1 MPTGI
6 DHIVIAVRDLELA
19 IAEYTAAGFMVAP
32 GGEHTNGTTHN
43 ALIPFADGSYV
54 ELIAWK
60 QPDEPADT
68 PWWHR
73 FQAGE
78 GVIDFALRTDD
89 LDAEMSRLRANGLN
103 VPEPEAGGRTR
114 PDGQRVEWR
123 NLRFGEGSAPSLPF
137 YCHSTNDRSLRVPGG
152 AAAIHENGVTGVAGV
167 TIGVTDL
174 NAASRDF
181 ARVTGAANDAGR
193 FEIGGVDTGSVWI
206 ALVEHMADDPAR
218 DNLPLEI
225 ALATNRGRAGEID
238 PALTHGARL
247 IVEGPNSAGVHRTVV

>member
-6 DHIVIAVRDLELA
+6 DHIVIAVRDLDLA
-19 IAEYTAAGFMVAP
+19 IADYTAAGFTVSP

-43 ALIPFADGSYV
+43 ALVPFADGSYF

-60 QPDEPADT
+60 RPEEPVPTA
-68 PWWHR
+68 WWHR
-73 FQAGE
+73 FRAGE

-89 LDAEMSRLRANGLN
+89 LDAEVVRLRAAGLN

-123 NLRFGEGSAPSLPF
+123 NLHFGEGTAPSLPF

-152 AAAIHENGVTGVAGV
+152 AAAIHDNAVTGVAGV

-174 NAASRDF
+174 ETASRDF
-181 ARVTGAANDAGR
+181 ARLTGAVDDAGR
-193 FEIGGVDTGSVWI
+193 FEIGGASSGPVWI
-206 ALVEHMADDPAR
+206 ALVDHAADNEVR
-218 DNLPLEI
+218 DNLPIEI
-225 ALATNRGRAGEID
+225 ALATNRGHAGEID

-247 IVEGPNSAGVHRTVV
+247 IVEGPNRAGIHQTVV

>member
-6 DHIVIAVRDLELA
+6 DHIVIAVRDLDLA
-19 IAEYTAAGFMVAP
+19 IADYTAAGFTVAP

-43 ALIPFADGSYV
+43 ALVAFTDGSYF

-60 QPDEPADT
+60 RPDEPLET
-68 PWWHR
+68 TWWHR

-89 LDAEMSRLRANGLN
+89 LDAEVGRLRAAGFN

-152 AAAIHENGVTGVAGV
+152 AADVHANDVTGIAGV

-174 NAASRDF
+174 ETASRDF
-181 ARVTGAANDAGR
+181 ARVMGTPGAAER
-193 FEIGGVDTGSVWI
+193 FEIGSVGSGSVWI
-206 ALVEHMADDPAR
+206 ALIDHAADDLMR
-218 DNLPLEI
+218 TDLPVEI
-225 ALATNRGRAGEID
+225 TLATNRGHAGEID
-238 PALTHGARL
+238 PGLTHGARL

>member
-6 DHIVIAVRDLELA
+6 DHIVIAVRDLDRA
-19 IAEYTAAGFMVAP
+19 TANFGAAGFTVAP
-32 GGEHTNGTTHN
+32 GGEHTNGVTHN
-43 ALIPFADGSYV
+43 VLISFGDGSYF

-68 PWWHR
+68 AWWRR

-89 LDAEMSRLRANGLN
+89 LDAEVRRLQASGLN

-123 NLRFGEGSAPSLPF
+123 NLHFGEGSAPSLPF

-152 AAAIHENGVTGVAGV
+152 TAAIHANGVTGVAGV
-167 TIGVTDL
+167 TIGVTELDKT
-174 NAASRDF
+174 SRDF
-181 ARVTGAANDAGR
+181 ARVTGSPGESGR
-193 FEIGGVDTGSVWI
+193 FAFGDAGSVWI
-206 ALVEHMADDPAR
+206 ALVELASDDPVR
-218 DNLPLEI
+218 DDLPIEI
-225 ALATNRGRAGEID
+225 TLATNRGRAGEID

-247 IVEGPNSAGVHRTVV
+247 IVEGPSSAGVHHTVL